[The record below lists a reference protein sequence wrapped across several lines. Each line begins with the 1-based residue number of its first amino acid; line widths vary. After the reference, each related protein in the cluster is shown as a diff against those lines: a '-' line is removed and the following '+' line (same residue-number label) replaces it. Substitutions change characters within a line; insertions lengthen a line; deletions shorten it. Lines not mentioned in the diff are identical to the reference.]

1 MTALPEGLYLDAG
14 DGTIRDAQDA
24 VWLTFATPEQVA
36 RRGDP
41 AEWLEAIIATVCEAL
56 VEPCPYHVMDVAE

>member
-1 MTALPEGLYLDAG
+1 MTGLPEGLYLDAAT
-14 DGTIRDAQDA
+14 GTIRDAQDA

-41 AEWLEAIIATVCEAL
+41 AEWLAAIVATVCAATGK
-56 VEPCPYHVMDVAE
+56 VCSDGRG